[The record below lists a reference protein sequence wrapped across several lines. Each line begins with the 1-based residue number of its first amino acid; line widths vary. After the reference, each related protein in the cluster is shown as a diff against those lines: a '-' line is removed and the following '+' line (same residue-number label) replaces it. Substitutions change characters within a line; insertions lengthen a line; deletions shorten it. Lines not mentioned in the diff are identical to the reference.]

1 MIDFPIMTATTVA
14 NGIDL
19 NSIWNMVIQN
29 GVFAGLF
36 VWLLWDTKKDSRN
49 REERLLNHIERQG
62 QALDKITDTIEK
74 MDIRLTHIEE
84 KIDKKTNSN

>member
-1 MIDFPIMTATTVA
+1 MIDFLIMTATTVT

-84 KIDKKTNSN
+84 KIDK

>member
-1 MIDFPIMTATTVA
+1 MVDFLMMTATTVA
-14 NGIDL
+14 NDIDL

-29 GVFAGLF
+29 GVFACLF

-62 QALDKITDTIEK
+62 QALDKITDTIER
-74 MDIRLTHIEE
+74 MDIRLTNIEE
-84 KIDKKTNSN
+84 KIDK

>member
-1 MIDFPIMTATTVA
+1 MIDFLIMTATTVA

-84 KIDKKTNSN
+84 KIDK